1 MDAASNPAVQLQNMP
16 PGVQPEPDEL
26 FEQLRQSLSR
36 VASPGSKQAVD
47 SGDLTG
53 RITND
58 PHLEEVIALDATN
71 GDGHRSGVSHELEAG
86 QPPLR
91 DKPTDEERAHNDE
104 AEAEA
109 EADVFPEG
117 GLRAWL
123 VVASSFCMAFASFG
137 FMVSIGTLQAYWHT
151 HQLAHLTS
159 RDVGW
164 IPSLFTYLSLALG
177 LWVGPL
183 FDRYGPRWIAA
194 VGSAAYLVMVF
205 LLAEC
210 TRFWHFLLCCGV
222 LGGVSAAALT
232 TTPLAVVAHWFARR
246 RGLAQGVV
254 MIGSSFGGL
263 TLPLLLQAAL
273 PRYGYAWSMRI
284 LGCIFA
290 GCLVVSNV
298 LMKARIPPR
307 RRALRWKRAGQKK
320 KQEQGR
326 EQEQPIISLAIFG
339 DLRFSLLTVSVFG
352 FEVVLFSALGMLPTY
367 AAALANATANPTTDP
382 AAETT
387 SMGFYLIAILNG
399 ASCLGRL
406 GPGWL
411 ADRVGRFNMLLAMT
425 VFTLLWMLALWLPL
439 RPQSPVGMLY
449 SLAALF
455 GFGTGGWM
463 ALTPACVGQ
472 LCRADEFGRYYGT
485 LYFVASLA
493 TLVCIPVSGELVE
506 SVGPTAY
513 VVFLCAV
520 LALSLLSFVFSRWAC
535 LGRRWLLMAKV

>member
-1 MDAASNPAVQLQNMP
+1 MDAAANPAVHLQNMP
-16 PGVQPEPDEL
+16 PGLHPEPDAT
-26 FEQLRQSLSR
+26 FEQLRRSLSR
-36 VASPGSKQAVD
+36 VASRGSKRAAV
-47 SGDLTG
+47 GNG
-53 RITND
+53 ND
-58 PHLEEVIALDATN
+58 
-71 GDGHRSGVSHELEAG
+71 ELEAG
-86 QPPLR
+86 PIPPLLE
-91 DKPTDEERAHNDE
+91 TYTVA
-104 AEAEA
+104 A
-109 EADVFPEG
+109 ADDFPEG

-123 VVASSFCMAFASFG
+123 VVASAFSMAFASFG
-137 FMVSIGTLQAYWHT
+137 FMVSIGTLQDYWHK
-151 HQLAHLTS
+151 HQLSHMSS

-164 IPSLFTYLSLALG
+164 IPSVFTYLSLALG

-183 FDRYGPRWIAA
+183 FDRYGPRWIALI
-194 VGSAAYLVMVF
+194 GSAGYLAMIF

-210 TRFWHFLLCCGV
+210 TQFWHFLLCCGF

-232 TTPLAVVAHWFARR
+232 TTPLAVVAHWFERR
-246 RGLAQGVV
+246 RGFAQGVV

-263 TLPLLLQAAL
+263 TLPLILQATL
-273 PRYGYAWSMRI
+273 PRYGYAWSIRI

-290 GCLVVSNV
+290 GCLVISNI
-298 LMKARIPPR
+298 LMKARIPPLRSRPRQQQR
-307 RRALRWKRAGQKK
+307 RSSRGPPGQGGEKK
-320 KQEQGR
+320 EQD
-326 EQEQPIISLAIFG
+326 QPIISLAIFG

-352 FEVVLFSALGMLPTY
+352 FEVVLFSALGILPTY
-367 AAALANATANPTTDP
+367 ATLVNPRYP
-382 AAETT
+382 AETT
-387 SMGFYLIAILNG
+387 GFYLIAILNG

-411 ADRVGRFNMLLAMT
+411 ADRAGRFNMLLLMT

-439 RPQSPVGMLY
+439 GQRSRGALY
-449 SLAALF
+449 AFAALF

-485 LYFVASLA
+485 MYFVASLA

-506 SVGPTAY
+506 SVGPMAY

-535 LGRRWLLMAKV
+535 LGRRWTIVAKV